1 MVGPR
6 LASLALALAF
16 AIALA
21 ACHGSGNAITVRG
34 QIAGV
39 TFVGKDA
46 YATES
51 SSPIDQPPPRT
62 YSLAVVVTG
71 FANACAVAPGMPAGS
86 TIVEVSITRAGGAV
100 VSGTYGA
107 DGGVDGLEVTALLER
122 ADEGCQLGN
131 LEVATGGTVT
141 VDIVQPTE
149 VRGTVSLHFPDG
161 TIEGNFVAPFC
172 GGASDDAAVAD
183 DAGVAL
189 DASFDGET
197 TPLCVP

>member
-1 MVGPR
+1 MVGPC
-6 LASLALALAF
+6 LASIALA
-16 AIALA
+16 IVLA
-21 ACHGSGNAITVRG
+21 ACHGSGNGITVRG

-62 YSLAVVVTG
+62 YSLAVVVTS
-71 FANACAVAPGMPAGS
+71 FTSACAIAPAMPAGA
-86 TIVEVSITRAGGAV
+86 TVVEVSITRAGGAV

-131 LEVATGGTVT
+131 IEAATGGTVT
-141 VDIVQPTE
+141 VDIVQPTD

-172 GGASDDAAVAD
+172 GGASTDASVEEDGGLSTGAAFDDDA
-183 DAGVAL
+183 
-189 DASFDGET
+189 T
-197 TPLCVP
+197 TLCVP